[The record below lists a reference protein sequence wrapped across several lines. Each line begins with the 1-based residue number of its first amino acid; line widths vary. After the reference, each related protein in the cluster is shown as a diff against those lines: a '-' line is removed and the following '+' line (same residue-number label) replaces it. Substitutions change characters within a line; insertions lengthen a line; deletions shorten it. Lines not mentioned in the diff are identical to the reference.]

1 MPEATPPADGRM
13 SWSDAVAGPFAATT
27 CLWQDLD
34 GLHVE
39 AAPELPPRTSHLWGW
54 TATGRMVRVRLDG
67 DTAYVAT
74 CEPTAGQRTEPWNP
88 EYGRVLGAARQ
99 PTVRPHLGK
108 RYVQVIV
115 DGIADGA
122 GPITFIR
129 PANGRA

>member
-1 MPEATPPADGRM
+1 MTETAPPTDGRM
-13 SWSDAVAGPFAATT
+13 PWSATLAGPLAGAT

-34 GLHVE
+34 GLHVT
-39 AAPELPPRTSHLWGW
+39 APPEQPPPTSHLWGW
-54 TATGRMVRVRLDG
+54 TATGRMVRLRLDG

-74 CEPTAGQRTEPWNP
+74 CEPTAGERTEPWDAN
-88 EYGRVLGAARQ
+88 YGRVSAAAQ
-99 PTVRPHLGK
+99 HPTGGTHVGT

-129 PANGRA
+129 PADAR